1 MEGKTKIAIADDNED
16 YIEDLRKYIN
26 RYKYLEVIG
35 TANDG
40 DEAYEMIKCK
50 KPDIVILDIIMPYL
64 DGIGLLEKINRQKI
78 KDNTI

>member
-40 DEAYEMIKCK
+40 DEAYEMIKCFFQ
-50 KPDIVILDIIMPYL
+50 DILIL
-64 DGIGLLEKINRQKI
+64 
-78 KDNTI
+78 